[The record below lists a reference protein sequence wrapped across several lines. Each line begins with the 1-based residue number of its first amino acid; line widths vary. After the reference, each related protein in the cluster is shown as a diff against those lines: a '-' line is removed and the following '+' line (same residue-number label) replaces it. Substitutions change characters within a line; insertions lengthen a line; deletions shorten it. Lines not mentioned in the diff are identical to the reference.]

1 MFLKYLKRKSF
12 IHLFPFYIFK
22 FLKRKSFI
30 HLFTFYTFY
39 AFLNFSIKKKKR
51 NSEIPLIASYT
62 LLLSFF
68 NYRNLFLSSQSFF
81 YYYNLYENKPKCE
94 FHHLIH
100 IFYHESMIMIFCQF
114 HRFLFYAF

>member
-39 AFLNFSIKKKKR
+39 AFLNFSIKKKR

-81 YYYNLYENKPKCE
+81 YYYNLYENKPKYE

-100 IFYHESMIMIFCQF
+100 IIYHQSMIMIFYQF
-114 HRFLFYAF
+114 PRFLFYAF